1 MVALDSRSV
10 YVSSDCFSVSQLSR
24 VQQIKHNEHVTDFI
38 QGKNDM

>member
-1 MVALDSRSV
+1 MVALDSTSV
-10 YVSSDCFSVSQLSR
+10 YVSQLSR